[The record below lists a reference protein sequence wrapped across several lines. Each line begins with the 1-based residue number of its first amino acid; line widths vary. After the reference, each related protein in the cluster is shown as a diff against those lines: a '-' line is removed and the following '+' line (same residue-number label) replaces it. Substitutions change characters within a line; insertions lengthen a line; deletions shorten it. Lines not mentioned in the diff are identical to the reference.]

1 MGKKMRERYVHND
14 PRAARLKILCVFA
27 ALLIAAIAIGL
38 VVHSVREKN
47 KVDITELTVCI
58 DAGHGGNDRGTEFDG
73 RYEKDDNVRLA
84 LEVGKRLKEKGCKVI
99 YTRKTDTYVSLE
111 ERADFANKKRASY
124 FLSLHRNSAENK
136 VSGVEAWI
144 STTATLQEQMIAECI
159 LEEINKVGYGEDR
172 GVKRGYQ
179 GNPLQNYHV
188 NAATQMP
195 SCLLEMGFMST
206 PVDNVLFDE
215 NFSEYAQAIADG
227 IELGFLSAEDD

>member
-1 MGKKMRERYVHND
+1 MRERYVHND
-14 PRAARLKILCVFA
+14 PRAARLKFLCVLA
-27 ALLIAAIAIGL
+27 ALLIAAIVIGL
-38 VVHSVREKN
+38 VVHSVREKT

-58 DAGHGGNDRGTEFDG
+58 DPGHGGNDRGTEIDG

>member
-1 MGKKMRERYVHND
+1 MRERYAYDNQTD
-14 PRAARLKILCVFA
+14 ARLKIVCILA
-27 ALLIAAIAIGL
+27 AFIIAGFVIGL
-38 VVHSVREKN
+38 VVHFVREDN

-58 DAGHGGNDRGTEFDG
+58 DAGHGGNDRGTETDSRF
-73 RYEKDDNVRLA
+73 EKDDNMRLA
-84 LEVGKRLKEKGCKVI
+84 LEVGKKLKEKGCKVI

-124 FLSLHRNSAENK
+124 FLSLHRNSAENE

-144 STTATLQEQMIAECI
+144 STTATIQEQTIAKCI
-159 LEEINKVGYGEDR
+159 LEEIEKVGYGDNR

-179 GNPLQNYHV
+179 GNLLQNYHV

-206 PVDNVLFDE
+206 AVDNVLFDE

-227 IELGFLSAEDD
+227 IELGFLNAEDD

>member
-1 MGKKMRERYVHND
+1 MRERYVHND
-14 PRAARLKILCVFA
+14 PRAARLKILCVLA
-27 ALLIAAIAIGL
+27 ALLIAGVVIGL
-38 VVHSVREKN
+38 VVHSVREKTN
-47 KVDITELTVCI
+47 VDITELTVCI
-58 DAGHGGNDRGTEFDG
+58 DAGHGGNDRGTEIDG

-144 STTATLQEQMIAECI
+144 STTATLQEQTIAECI

>member
-1 MGKKMRERYVHND
+1 MGIKMRERYVHND
-14 PRAARLKILCVFA
+14 PRAARLKILCAFA
-27 ALLIAAIAIGL
+27 ALLIAAVVIGL

-58 DAGHGGNDRGTEFDG
+58 DPGHGGNDRGTEIDG

-144 STTATLQEQMIAECI
+144 STTATRQEQTIAKCI

>member
-1 MGKKMRERYVHND
+1 MRERYEFNNQTD
-14 PRAARLKILCVFA
+14 ARLRIV
-27 ALLIAAIAIGL
+27 LIAGAILVLAAVIGL
-38 VVHSVREKN
+38 VVNLVHESK

-58 DAGHGGNDRGTEFDG
+58 DAGHGGNDRGTETDSRF
-73 RYEKDDNVRLA
+73 EKDDNLRFA
-84 LEVGKRLKEKGCKVI
+84 LEVGKKLTEKGCKVI
-99 YTRKTDTYVSLE
+99 YTRKSDTYLSLE
-111 ERADFANKKRASY
+111 ERADFANKKGASY
-124 FLSLHRNSAENK
+124 FLSLHRNSAENE

-144 STTATLQEQMIAECI
+144 STTATLQEQTIAKCI
-159 LEEINKVGYGEDR
+159 LEEIEKIGYGDNR

-188 NAATQMP
+188 NAATEMP

-227 IELGFLSAEDD
+227 IELGFLTEVD

>member
-1 MGKKMRERYVHND
+1 MRERYVHND
-14 PRAARLKILCVFA
+14 PRAARLKILCAFA
-27 ALLIAAIAIGL
+27 ALLIAAVVIGL

-58 DAGHGGNDRGTEFDG
+58 DPGHGGNDRGTEIDG

-144 STTATLQEQMIAECI
+144 STTATRQEQTIAKCI

>member
-1 MGKKMRERYVHND
+1 MGIKMRERYVHND
-14 PRAARLKILCVFA
+14 PRATRLKVLCVLA
-27 ALLIAAIAIGL
+27 ALLIAAVVIGL

-58 DAGHGGNDRGTEFDG
+58 DPGHGGNDRGTEIDG

-144 STTATLQEQMIAECI
+144 STTATLQEQTIAKCI

>member
-1 MGKKMRERYVHND
+1 MDIKMRERYVNND
-14 PRAARLKILCVFA
+14 SRAARLKFLCVLA
-27 ALLIAAIAIGL
+27 ALLIAAIVIGL

-58 DAGHGGNDRGTEFDG
+58 DPGHGGNDRGTEFDG

-144 STTATLQEQMIAECI
+144 STTATLQEQTIAKCI